1 MATYLKRAGQKLEST
16 LNISYG
22 GQNIIKSLE
31 RQYQETSAIKKT
43 VDATDLGVEVI
54 QVDKKWTNAC
64 QINPYE
70 SFREF
75 LEVAKS
81 IQDTS
86 TSSTRYGKIFALR
99 DLLSEINSLKDINTA
114 TALKIKIL
122 IEGKINGIKKDIKN
136 NQKFAD
142 QFLDKM

>member
-1 MATYLKRAGQKLEST
+1 MT
-16 LNISYG
+16 N
-22 GQNIIKSLE
+22 
-31 RQYQETSAIKKT
+31 
-43 VDATDLGVEVI
+43 TDM
-54 QVDKKWTNAC
+54 
-64 QINPYE
+64 
-70 SFREF
+70 F

-86 TSSTRYGKIFALR
+86 ATGTRYGKLFALR

-136 NQKFAD
+136 NQKFND
-142 QFLDKM
+142 PSLDSL

>member
-1 MATYLKRAGQKLEST
+1 M
-16 LNISYG
+16 
-22 GQNIIKSLE
+22 
-31 RQYQETSAIKKT
+31 
-43 VDATDLGVEVI
+43 TDM
-54 QVDKKWTNAC
+54 
-64 QINPYE
+64 
-70 SFREF
+70 F

-86 TSSTRYGKIFALR
+86 STATRYGKLFALR

-136 NQKFAD
+136 LEKFAD
-142 QFLDKM
+142 PFLDKM

>member
-1 MATYLKRAGQKLEST
+1 M
-16 LNISYG
+16 
-22 GQNIIKSLE
+22 
-31 RQYQETSAIKKT
+31 
-43 VDATDLGVEVI
+43 TDM
-54 QVDKKWTNAC
+54 
-64 QINPYE
+64 
-70 SFREF
+70 F
-75 LEVAKS
+75 LEVEKS
-81 IQDTS
+81 IQDTI

-142 QFLDKM
+142 PFLDKM